1 MALPVPFAAL
11 ANQAGQTARSVGFTV
26 AIYVVLALVGLTG
39 LGFLLAAAFM
49 AVAAATNPLVAAL
62 IFGGALL
69 TISAIA
75 FAIMAQRA
83 KVRKLEQKQSA
94 ANAALVASSI
104 SLASTGLKLASRVK
118 NPMFWPAVATIT
130 AGWYLTRNS
139 KE

>member
-62 IFGGALL
+62 ILGGALL
-69 TISAIA
+69 TVSAIA
-75 FAIMAQRA
+75 FAIMVQRA

-118 NPMFWPAVATIT
+118 NPMFWPAVATIA